1 MLYSL
6 FVAQIVDEQFLSIL
20 TFIYLVIKYHDKTTI
35 YIYIYIY
42 AILTFIKKNI
52 LTICSYRFIQSITQD
67 CKTKL

>member
-42 AILTFIKKNI
+42 MPYYHLLKKYFDYM
-52 LTICSYRFIQSITQD
+52 LLSIYSVHYTGLQD
-67 CKTKL
+67 